1 MFFSLFLSLSPFP
14 SSRAKYGGT
23 RVQPRVRKNDFEN
36 GGETARIHA
45 RESIVFLPG
54 GARTIG
60 TAARQTR
67 EGRGWFAR
75 PLRAAGKI
83 GARTSARHISWFPVH
98 LPSQSANAGRRG
110 GQWETRN
117 DREMQALPIVI
128 DPVPCCPSDTGGGAR
143 FLSNFKH
150 PWNTR
155 RLKTEE

>member
-117 DREMQALPIVI
+117 DRKR
-128 DPVPCCPSDTGGGAR
+128 CRS
-143 FLSNFKH
+143 LSTLY
-150 PWNTR
+150 PAAQVTR
-155 RLKTEE
+155 AAEHGFYRILSIHEILAD